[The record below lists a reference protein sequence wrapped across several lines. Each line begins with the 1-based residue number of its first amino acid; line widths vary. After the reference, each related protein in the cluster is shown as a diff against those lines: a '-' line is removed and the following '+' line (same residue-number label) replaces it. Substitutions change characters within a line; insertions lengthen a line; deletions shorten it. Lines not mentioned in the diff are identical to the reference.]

1 MNRAK
6 IAVLYVGGS
15 IGMTVNKA
23 TGRIEPI
30 ESIDEIYKFLPEL
43 QKEVRL
49 DFFPITTVGSSDI
62 TPDHWSELSVVIQ
75 QQYEKY
81 DGFVVI
87 HGTNTMTY
95 TAAALAFSLQ
105 GLSKPII
112 CTGALMPLNDLAGD
126 GRMNLIHAIRAAQLD
141 IAEVCIV
148 SGARVLRAVRTKK
161 MEQALFKTFDSPG
174 FPSLADF
181 NVQVEQHPWRKV
193 RRKRSLV
200 CKPTYETN
208 IAVLTLFPG
217 IHLSVLDSVLARKH
231 KAIVLQA
238 YGPGMLP
245 ATVEPWL
252 EQVAAAN
259 VPLLLVSQTV
269 AGRIE
274 LDQYRKQLLLQNLG
288 CIAAKN
294 MTLDCAVVKLM
305 WALAQGY
312 TKKQLKKCIETSVVG
327 ELDE

>member
-62 TPDHWSELSVVIQ
+62 TPDHWCELSTVINK
-75 QQYEKY
+75 QYEKY

-95 TAAALAFSLQ
+95 TAAALSFSLQ

-161 MEQALFKTFDSPG
+161 MEQALFNTFDSPG
-174 FPSLADF
+174 FPPLANF
-181 NVQVEQHPWRKV
+181 NVQVDQHPWRKV
-193 RRKRSLV
+193 RRKRTLE
-200 CKPTYETN
+200 CKAEFETN

-217 IHLSVLDSVLARKH
+217 IHLSVLDSILARNH

-245 ATVEPWL
+245 SALEPWL
-252 EQVAAAN
+252 EKVANAK

-269 AGRIE
+269 CGRIE
-274 LDQYRKQLLLQNLG
+274 LDQYRKQLLLQHLG
-288 CIAAKN
+288 FIAAKN
-294 MTLDCAVVKLM
+294 MTLDCAVTKLM
-305 WALAQGY
+305 WSLAQGK
-312 TKKQLKKCIETSVVG
+312 TGNQLKKYMEQSIVG